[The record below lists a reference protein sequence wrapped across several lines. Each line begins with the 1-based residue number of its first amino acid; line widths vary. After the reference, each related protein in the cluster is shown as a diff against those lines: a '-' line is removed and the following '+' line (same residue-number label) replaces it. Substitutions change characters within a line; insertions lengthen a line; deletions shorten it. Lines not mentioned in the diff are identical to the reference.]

1 MYWWERFGSYRV
13 GSWGLPH
20 MGDVITD
27 YSRRRGYHSQKAFAI
42 AAGVNKRSIEY
53 WETEMYIFDMERRI
67 FLAKLLRIPPALLGL
82 TVHNVLDDKDIE
94 GYTQTLK
101 HMTELAEEDSY
112 YTYEDILIQGWE
124 CVYSGRASRI
134 ASRIDRRLRKLIEL
148 TKNASVLDQEAWQYL
163 LCQFYQLHTHITNHI
178 GTGEEAKKNI
188 LQGNEE
194 TVRIAKDLGDA
205 RLLASALFHSSSY
218 HMTYDQYDLAKQDI
232 QAALDRIKQLGTPL
246 KINVYLFS
254 ANAHAKFTGNDT
266 TLENDVK
273 RWLDTAL
280 NIVSLKGKAE
290 EDGSFLRTNLAAV
303 HHEKAKT
310 FLQFYTLHP
319 KNPQFLKDARRD
331 LNMAWS
337 ALTSDF
343 AEWQMY
349 FSLTES
355 RLFLAEQDIEG
366 SARMAIQ
373 AVKQSRFIRSMQG
386 EGQARNLYF
395 QLKNRDKTNPYID
408 NLGVELGIF

>member
-1 MYWWERFGSYRV
+1 
-13 GSWGLPH
+13 
-20 MGDVITD
+20 
-27 YSRRRGYHSQKAFAI
+27 
-42 AAGVNKRSIEY
+42 
-53 WETEMYIFDMERRI
+53 
-67 FLAKLLRIPPALLGL
+67 
-82 TVHNVLDDKDIE
+82 
-94 GYTQTLK
+94 
-101 HMTELAEEDSY
+101 
-112 YTYEDILIQGWE
+112 
-124 CVYSGRASRI
+124 
-134 ASRIDRRLRKLIEL
+134 
-148 TKNASVLDQEAWQYL
+148 
-163 LCQFYQLHTHITNHI
+163 
-178 GTGEEAKKNI
+178 
-188 LQGNEE
+188 
-194 TVRIAKDLGDA
+194 
-205 RLLASALFHSSSY
+205 
-218 HMTYDQYDLAKQDI
+218 MTYDQYDLAKQDI

-355 RLFLAEQDIEG
+355 RLFLAEEDIEG